1 MSQKPEIIPKLCDRM
16 MTSMMLSPH
25 PDDGRLVAALT
36 ATTTF
41 SATTVAAAG
50 PCQLQTSPSSVATG
64 GGKYLPSSSS
74 RQPSMPTNPKA
85 LSQKPKC

>member
-16 MTSMMLSPH
+16 MTSMKLSPH
-25 PDDGRLVAALT
+25 LDDGRLVAALT

-50 PCQLQTSPSSVATG
+50 PCQPQISPSSIAAS
-64 GGKYLPSSSS
+64 GGKSPPSSSS
-74 RQPSMPTNPKA
+74 RQPAMLTNPKA
-85 LSQKPKC
+85 LSQKPNC